1 MKGSSLEA
9 IPILLE
15 LFGHWFSFFYPPL
28 EQVFILPYNPAN
40 LNKKKIS
47 RRSRKEIQFPADIQ
61 ELECL
66 VCGRHR
72 YIKGGIAHCMPSFRR
87 GASHGTQR
95 PVVGCYSL
103 SGWPGE
109 SQHSAGSRSPRP
121 CFHCQIPIPLF
132 PEVSWEGDAVRDQLA
147 RDTYMQAVT
156 LRVLKQRL
164 FSLLPICDLTGRP
177 FFFFFFAVFLIQLIT
192 AYRLMTVFCLKQG
205 RWQNALPTLGCLLGW
220 KCSAASCSMAGRS

>member
-1 MKGSSLEA
+1 MLNISQLMREQGEGELPGGNPHSSGVIWSLVF
-9 IPILLE
+9 LL
-15 LFGHWFSFFYPPL
+15 LPPSGASVYIAR
-28 EQVFILPYNPAN
+28 QSCQP
-40 LNKKKIS
+40 KQKKIS

-72 YIKGGIAHCMPSFRR
+72 YIKGRIAHCMPSFRR

-156 LRVLKQRL
+156 LRVPKQRL

-177 FFFFFFAVFLIQLIT
+177 FFFFF
-192 AYRLMTVFCLKQG
+192 
-205 RWQNALPTLGCLLGW
+205 LL
-220 KCSAASCSMAGRS
+220 CF